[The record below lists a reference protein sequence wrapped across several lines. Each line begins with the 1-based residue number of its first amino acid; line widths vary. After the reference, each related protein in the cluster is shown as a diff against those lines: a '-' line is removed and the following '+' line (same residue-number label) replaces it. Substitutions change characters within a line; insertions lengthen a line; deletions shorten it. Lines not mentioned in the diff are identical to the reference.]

1 MTSLCFRSTF
11 CCPRS
16 LGYCDVPIRFFFAFG
31 SLLVSGLLALA
42 GCSALMRIVYGL
54 AVPAWS
60 DPRFD
65 GFEGTLTFIACFAA
79 ILVVECVTESVDCV
93 IVLITHLS
101 FSAWAREKRSPGAA
115 ISRRIIAS
123 AVQAGEM
130 TVAYTVICGVVIAV
144 LYALLFPK
152 AHMDAG
158 DPNSAERGLGAW
170 GESTLRALLQF
181 SIIFVVA
188 LLMAVLVLGQIV
200 RAFVPFFRRA
210 QYSALLGNVR
220 HIKNGLP
227 AVISALRSP
236 SSWIPLGRLVIF
248 IIGSPFVLI
257 GLVPLHSMSVWLSK
271 HLPSG
276 HPTTNFISSFTAA
289 CENVYTTFWVWDW
302 SDGQIV
308 PDSNGHFNIW
318 LASSLV
324 ALGPGESSWSNFL
337 IALSS
342 FSGWY
347 NLVWVVGGLVLACE
361 GQPTCPALLG
371 LKSDRGKVVI
381 QPGNTCRTSSKT
393 VSDTGAQ
400 LGPAVFGVMI
410 LAALSVASMIST
422 AWTDYSPRLRA
433 WIQQGIQK
441 KTLSSGMQ
449 PDPNSN
455 AETTFPSDNKDNT
468 SATQVTLQEIGD
480 RRRRIAAISAGSP
493 ARDNSAIDDDESFGP
508 EMVRTEPNKLWHPSP
523 LHAATGDGSTSDDI
537 HSSARRLDHAR
548 SLRHDATLP
557 CAVGSTLLGLS
568 LLAAFVA
575 LCAAASPKGPPISVG
590 LALTGMCIFLAGS
603 MFQRRPS
610 KGAILPTIVRGVLS
624 IVACVYA
631 VFNASLTTDTSGEEN
646 GKVIISAAGTWN
658 DLAEEPG
665 SPGAGAPAPESYD
678 VCSID
683 KAGNS
688 VLDYCVLATQ
698 AYYSTTS
705 SAAQVGSWM
714 SAANRSVISLTAC
727 LPQFPPDLM
736 ASYQR
741 TGVYTKLTDLPSWDC
756 PGKLDVGLR
765 YDAYFEPSGTLSPK
779 VIAALSNGT
788 SSSSGTIRGRNT
800 SDAPALCSV
809 DWREIELLRGT
820 PGRLFIVFRGTSSP
834 SDVASDVLTWQ
845 EAAFMEVLS
854 SIGPYSMWP
863 ERVKQVLLFASSIVG
878 STFSLQG
885 SSFYYQWAPLIPH
898 VYTRLLLPQ
907 AADNPDGWLL
917 SEGLDIVVTGH
928 SLGGGLSSW
937 AGEYNFLESVS
948 FSGPGIALTSPKM
961 RLAVEG
967 GLSTIR
973 GTKAALT
980 PPYGGPL
987 FRTLEYEQ
995 ALVIIPDLDVVPR
1008 IDEHLGTVQ
1017 NIKCMNGVGT
1027 FARTAVGCHGILRT
1041 CCELRRSCGDRYN
1054 RTLADCAQWQP
1065 PSEI

>member
-1 MTSLCFRSTF
+1 LELWIRSYDYMTSLCFRSSI

-65 GFEGTLTFIACFAA
+65 GFETTLTFIACFAA

-101 FSAWAREKRSPGAA
+101 FSAWAREKQTPGATL
-115 ISRRIIAS
+115 SRRIIAS

-130 TVAYTVICGVVIAV
+130 TVAYTVIGGVVIAV

-152 AHMDAG
+152 AHMD
-158 DPNSAERGLGAW
+158 SEEAERGLGAW

-188 LLMAVLVLGQIV
+188 MLMAVLVLGQIV

-210 QYSALLGNVR
+210 LSSALM
-220 HIKNGLP
+220 KNTSSGLLSG
-227 AVISALRSP
+227 ITSLRSP

-248 IIGSPFVLI
+248 ILGSPFVLI
-257 GLVPLHSMSVWLSK
+257 GLVPLHSTTEWLST
-271 HLPSG
+271 HLPTG
-276 HPTTNFISSFTAA
+276 HPITAA
-289 CENVYTTFWVWDW
+289 CSSVTTACETAYTSFWVWDW
-302 SDGQIV
+302 ADTPLL
-308 PDSNGHFNIW
+308 PDSSGHINIW

-324 ALGPGESSWSNFL
+324 ALGPGESSWNNFL
-337 IALSS
+337 IALST

-347 NLVWVVGGLVLACE
+347 NLVWVVGGVALACE
-361 GQPTCPALLG
+361 GQPTCPALIG
-371 LKSDRGKVVI
+371 LSSQRKEVVI
-381 QPGNTCRTSSKT
+381 QPGNTCRNTSKT

-400 LGPAVFGVMI
+400 LGPAVLGVMI
-410 LAALSVASMIST
+410 LAALSVASMTSS
-422 AWTDYSPRLRA
+422 AWKDYGPTIRKLL
-433 WIQQGIQK
+433 QQFTEK
-441 KTLSSGMQ
+441 KTLSS
-449 PDPNSN
+449 
-455 AETTFPSDNKDNT
+455 
-468 SATQVTLQEIGD
+468 TLQPEPSSSSSHEPAQRTLKKDDTSTIQED
-480 RRRRIAAISAGSP
+480 DKIMFDNRRRRIAALSVGGSP
-493 ARDNSAIDDDESFGP
+493 SARDNTDDKDIDLTI
-508 EMVRTEPNKLWHPSP
+508 TEKSWHPSP
-523 LHAATGDGSTSDDI
+523 LHSAIRDGTSNEI
-537 HSSARRLDHAR
+537 HVSAKRLDHSR
-548 SLRHDATLP
+548 SLQHDATLP
-557 CAVGSTLLGLS
+557 CAVGSILLGLS
-568 LLAAFVA
+568 LLAGFVA
-575 LCAAASPKGPPISVG
+575 LCAAGSPKGPPISVG
-590 LALTGMCIFLAGS
+590 LALTGMCVFLAGS

-610 KGAILPTIVRGVLS
+610 KGAILPTIVRAVLS

-646 GKVIISAAGTWN
+646 GKVVVSSTGTWN
-658 DLAEEPG
+658 NLPEGPSNPG
-665 SPGAGAPAPESYD
+665 GGAPSLESYD
-678 VCSID
+678 VCSVD

-705 SAAQVGSWM
+705 SAAQVGAWM

-727 LPQFPPDLM
+727 LPRFPPDLM

-741 TGVYTKLTDLPSWDC
+741 TGVYTKLSDLPPWDC

-765 YDAYFEPSGTLSPK
+765 YDAYFEPSGSLPPK
-779 VIAALSNGT
+779 VLAALSN
-788 SSSSGTIRGRNT
+788 NT
-800 SDAPALCSV
+800 SGRSNTSIAPALCTV
-809 DWREIELLRGT
+809 DWQEIELLRGT
-820 PGRLFIVFRGTSSP
+820 PGRLFVVFRGTSSP

-854 SIGPYSMWP
+854 SVGPYSMWP

-878 STFSLQG
+878 STFTLQG

-907 AADNPDGWLL
+907 AADNPDGWLS

-961 RLAVEG
+961 RLAIEG

-995 ALVIIPDLDVVPR
+995 SLVIIPDLDVVPR

-1017 NIKCMNGVGT
+1017 NIKCMNGVGS

-1065 PSEI
+1065 PSEV